1 MCTAEIRC
9 WCWKMPNSGSGWKK
23 RTLRCLT
30 QRGAKDVLHSGIEA
44 SRKNIAIQDAAA
56 SHGGYD
62 GPLLLANAGFY
73 GILQD
78 QGLLLGIKIL
88 FGYLLLAAVLLAV
101 LSAMIPFHK
110 TVKVPVVKAGAD
122 MA

>member
-1 MCTAEIRC
+1 MHRGDTLLVLEDAEFRIRLEEANAALLDA
-9 WCWKMPNSGSGWKK
+9 K
-23 RTLRCLT
+23 
-30 QRGAKDVLHSGIEA
+30 GAKDVLHSGIEA

-56 SHGGYD
+56 SHRGYD
-62 GPLLLANAGFY
+62 GPLLLTNAGFY

>member
-1 MCTAEIRC
+1 MHRGDTLLVLEDAEFRIRLEEANAALLDA
-9 WCWKMPNSGSGWKK
+9 K
-23 RTLRCLT
+23 
-30 QRGAKDVLHSGIEA
+30 GAKDVLHSGIEA

-78 QGLLLGIKIL
+78 QGIKIL